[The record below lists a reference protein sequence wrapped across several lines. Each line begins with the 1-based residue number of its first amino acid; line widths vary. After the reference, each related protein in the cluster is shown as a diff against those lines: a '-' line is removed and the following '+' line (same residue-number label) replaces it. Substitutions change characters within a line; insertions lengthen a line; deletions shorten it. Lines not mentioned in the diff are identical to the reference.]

1 LHNQTHFEFVIGY
14 NIVKRVKKRID
25 NLLFKS
31 LEFKNVVGQKV
42 KVIDIP
48 VLEEDNRYC
57 FMIQVRLQ
65 TFITALYKEQ
75 KAKKCYS
82 FRDYL
87 KRTLKW
93 PDYEELFKIGE
104 LKNNA

>member
-1 LHNQTHFEFVIGY
+1 M
-14 NIVKRVKKRID
+14 
-25 NLLFKS
+25 LFKS

-48 VLEEDNRYC
+48 VLEEDNPFY

-65 TFITALYKEQ
+65 TFITTLYYER
-75 KAKKCYS
+75 KARKCYS
-82 FRDYL
+82 FRNHL
-87 KRTLKW
+87 KRVMKW
-93 PDYEELFKIGE
+93 PDYEQIFNSTE

>member
-1 LHNQTHFEFVIGY
+1 MLY
-14 NIVKRVKKRID
+14 
-25 NLLFKS
+25 KS

-42 KVIDIP
+42 KVIEIP
-48 VLEEDNRYC
+48 VLQEESPYF

-65 TFITALYKEQ
+65 TLITSIYSEIHARKI
-75 KAKKCYS
+75 YS

-87 KRTLKW
+87 KKSLRW
-93 PDYEELFKIGE
+93 PDYEKVFKTSE

>member
-1 LHNQTHFEFVIGY
+1 VY

-25 NLLFKS
+25 ILLFKS

-42 KVIDIP
+42 KVMEIP
-48 VLEEDNRYC
+48 VLEEDSTYK

-65 TFITALYKEQ
+65 TFLTSINQESKP
-75 KAKKCYS
+75 KRCYS
-82 FRDYL
+82 FKDYL
-87 KRTLKW
+87 KKVMKW
-93 PDYEELFKIGE
+93 PDYEQLFKVGE

>member
-1 LHNQTHFEFVIGY
+1 
-14 NIVKRVKKRID
+14 VKRRID

-42 KVIDIP
+42 KVMDIP
-48 VLEEDNRYC
+48 VLEEDNRYY

-65 TFITALYKEQ
+65 SFITALYKET
-75 KAKKCYS
+75 KVKKCYS

-87 KRTLKW
+87 KRTLRW
-93 PDYEELFKIGE
+93 SDYEELYKTGE

>member
-1 LHNQTHFEFVIGY
+1 MY

-25 NLLFKS
+25 ILLFKS

-42 KVIDIP
+42 KVMDIP
-48 VLEEDNRYC
+48 VLEEDSSYN

-65 TFITALYKEQ
+65 AFINSIYRDRTP
-75 KAKKCYS
+75 KKCYS
-82 FRDYL
+82 FKEYL
-87 KRTLKW
+87 KNVLKW
-93 PDYEELFKIGE
+93 PDYEQLFKVKE

>member
-1 LHNQTHFEFVIGY
+1 M
-14 NIVKRVKKRID
+14 
-25 NLLFKS
+25 LFKS

-42 KVIDIP
+42 KVMEIP
-48 VLEEDNRYC
+48 VLEEDNPYY

-65 TFITALYKEQ
+65 TFIASVYGE
-75 KAKKCYS
+75 KKYHKRYS

-87 KRTLKW
+87 KRAMRW
-93 PDYEELFKIGE
+93 PDYEQLFKNGE

>member
-1 LHNQTHFEFVIGY
+1 
-14 NIVKRVKKRID
+14 
-25 NLLFKS
+25 
-31 LEFKNVVGQKV
+31 
-42 KVIDIP
+42 
-48 VLEEDNRYC
+48 
-57 FMIQVRLQ
+57 MIQVRLQ